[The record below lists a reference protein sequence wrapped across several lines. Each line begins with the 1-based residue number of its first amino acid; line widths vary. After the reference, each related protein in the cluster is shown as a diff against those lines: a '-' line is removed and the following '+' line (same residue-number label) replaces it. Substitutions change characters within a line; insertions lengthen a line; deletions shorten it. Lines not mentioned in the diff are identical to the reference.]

1 MAAGDVALSENQL
14 IESLLADAEKR
25 LSAQAA
31 SQDVAVTGSKP
42 ASLVKIPKVLA
53 TTKSSSKK
61 EEELSVRSVA
71 PIQPKNKTEDAGSDW
86 FNMPKTNAT
95 PELVRDLKL
104 LRMRNVLNPKQFF
117 KKDTRTQLV
126 PTYCQ
131 SGTIIEGPTEF
142 YNARIN
148 RKERKKTLAEEVLA
162 SSDAMAKFKTK
173 YSDIQTRKMSG
184 RKGSYKKMM
193 AQRYKKR

>member
-31 SQDVAVTGSKP
+31 SQDVAATGSKP

-71 PIQPKNKTEDAGSDW
+71 PIQPKVCSTIPLVLDLFIPSPAYLHDENLSQTFHDA
-86 FNMPKTNAT
+86 
-95 PELVRDLKL
+95 
-104 LRMRNVLNPKQFF
+104 
-117 KKDTRTQLV
+117 
-126 PTYCQ
+126 
-131 SGTIIEGPTEF
+131 
-142 YNARIN
+142 ARYPVMGDSP
-148 RKERKKTLAEEVLA
+148 AP
-162 SSDAMAKFKTK
+162 
-173 YSDIQTRKMSG
+173 
-184 RKGSYKKMM
+184 
-193 AQRYKKR
+193 